1 MRTCICF
8 AISFESTHQAKKEK
22 TTARAVFSFLVGMT
36 GFEPATSCS
45 QSTRATNC
53 ATSRNTLVQNKVLYY
68 YSKAKMLCQYKEK
81 IFARNFISQHGNVTA
96 MITFCSHSPFV
107 NIELNKKMF
116 LINSFYLILASE
128 RDII

>member
-1 MRTCICF
+1 MRTCIRYAKQF
-8 AISFESTHQAKKEK
+8 RIDKPSKKEK
-22 TTARAVFSFLVGMT
+22 TTTRAIFSFLVGMT

-53 ATSRNTLVQNKVLYY
+53 ATSRNTLVRNKVLYY

-81 IFARNFISQHGNVTA
+81 IFARNFVTA
-96 MITFCSHSPFV
+96 MITFCSYSPFV
-107 NIELNKKMF
+107 NIELTKKMF
-116 LINSFYLILASE
+116 LINSFYLILISK